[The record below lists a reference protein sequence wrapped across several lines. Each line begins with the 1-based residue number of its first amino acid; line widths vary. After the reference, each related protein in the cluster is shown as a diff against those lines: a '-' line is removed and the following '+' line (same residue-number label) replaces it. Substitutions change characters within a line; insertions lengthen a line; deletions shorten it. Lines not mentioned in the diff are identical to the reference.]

1 VVTGGPDVGQ
11 AFASLAFDHIIFTG
25 ATSIGRH
32 VMKAAAE
39 NLVPVTLELGGKSPV
54 ILGRS
59 ADLTTSAAR
68 IMNGKTL
75 NAGQICLAPDYVLAP
90 ADKIGGFVEAAKSAV
105 HQMFPTIR
113 DNPDYTAVVADRH
126 YERLTGYVDDA
137 RAKGADIVEIN
148 PAGEDLRQQPHRRMA
163 PTLILNPTDD
173 MKVMQEEI
181 FGPLL
186 PVKAYQKVDEA
197 IDYVNAHNRPLGLYY
212 FGSDSDER
220 DKVLDRT
227 TSGGVSV
234 NDVVMHVV
242 QEELPFGGI
251 GPAGMGAYH
260 GHDGFREF
268 SHRKSVFHQMKND
281 FGLRMLRPPYGAAIS
296 KYLASQIKR

>member
-1 VVTGGPDVGQ
+1 
-11 AFASLAFDHIIFTG
+11 
-25 ATSIGRH
+25 
-32 VMKAAAE
+32 
-39 NLVPVTLELGGKSPV
+39 
-54 ILGRS
+54 
-59 ADLTTSAAR
+59 
-68 IMNGKTL
+68 
-75 NAGQICLAPDYVLAP
+75 
-90 ADKIGGFVEAAKSAV
+90 
-105 HQMFPTIR
+105 
-113 DNPDYTAVVADRH
+113 
-126 YERLTGYVDDA
+126 
-137 RAKGADIVEIN
+137 
-148 PAGEDLRQQPHRRMA
+148 MA

-197 IDYVNAHNRPLGLYY
+197 IDYVNAHARPLGLYY

-220 DKVLDRT
+220 DNVLDRT

-281 FGLRMLRPPYGAAIS
+281 FGLRMLRPPYGAAITR
-296 KYLASQIKR
+296 YLASQIKR

>member
-1 VVTGGPDVGQ
+1 V
-11 AFASLAFDHIIFTG
+11 
-25 ATSIGRH
+25 
-32 VMKAAAE
+32 
-39 NLVPVTLELGGKSPV
+39 
-54 ILGRS
+54 
-59 ADLTTSAAR
+59 
-68 IMNGKTL
+68 
-75 NAGQICLAPDYVLAP
+75 
-90 ADKIGGFVEAAKSAV
+90 DKIGGFVEAAKSAV
-105 HQMFPTIR
+105 GQMFPTIR

-126 YERLTGYVDDA
+126 YERLTDYVDDA
-137 RAKGADIVEIN
+137 RAKGAEIVEIN

-197 IDYVNAHNRPLGLYY
+197 IDYVNAHARPLGLYY
-212 FGSDSDER
+212 FGSDNDER
-220 DKVLDRT
+220 DNVLDRT

-281 FGLRMLRPPYGAAIS
+281 FGLRMLRPPYGTAIT

>member
-1 VVTGGPDVGQ
+1 
-11 AFASLAFDHIIFTG
+11 
-25 ATSIGRH
+25 
-32 VMKAAAE
+32 
-39 NLVPVTLELGGKSPV
+39 
-54 ILGRS
+54 
-59 ADLTTSAAR
+59 
-68 IMNGKTL
+68 MNGKTL

-90 ADKIGGFVEAAKSAV
+90 ADKIGGFVEAAKFAV
-105 HQMFPTIR
+105 GQMFPTIR

-197 IDYVNAHNRPLGLYY
+197 IDYVNAHARPLGLYY
-212 FGSDSDER
+212 FGSDNDER
-220 DKVLDRT
+220 DNVLDRT

-281 FGLRMLRPPYGAAIS
+281 FGLRMLRPPYGAAITR
-296 KYLASQIKR
+296 YLASQIKR

>member
-1 VVTGGPDVGQ
+1 
-11 AFASLAFDHIIFTG
+11 
-25 ATSIGRH
+25 
-32 VMKAAAE
+32 
-39 NLVPVTLELGGKSPV
+39 
-54 ILGRS
+54 
-59 ADLTTSAAR
+59 
-68 IMNGKTL
+68 MNGKTL

-105 HQMFPTIR
+105 GQMFPTIR

-126 YERLTGYVDDA
+126 YARLTGYVDDA
-137 RAKGADIVEIN
+137 RAKGAEIVEIN
-148 PAGEDLRQQPHRRMA
+148 PANEDLRQQPYRRMA
-163 PTLILNPTDD
+163 PTLILNPTDG

-186 PVKAYQKVDEA
+186 PVKAYHKVDEA
-197 IDYVNAHNRPLGLYY
+197 IDYVNAHDRPLGLYY

-220 DKVLDRT
+220 DQVLDRT

-281 FGLRMLRPPYGAAIS
+281 FGLKILRPPYGAAITR
-296 KYLASQIKR
+296 YLASQIKR